1 VSGEQTDARFV
12 DGLIANIGSCSPV
25 AGEQVLDLDGYLL
38 LPGLVEPHTHLDKAL
53 LASQTVNLTSDL
65 AGAISAMSAYEQCAR
80 TEEIVRRAT
89 QAALLFSRRGV
100 TALRSHVVCGGPL
113 GFRALDALVE
123 VRHQLQDVVD
133 IQIVAQHVGPTSG
146 GGWKR
151 HRSQLRQALELGADI
166 VGGTP
171 HLDQD
176 PLGCIE
182 ACIEEA
188 WNAQRPVDL
197 HMDETL
203 DPEVFTLGD
212 LLKVVGREQDHP
224 PVAAS
229 HCVSLGVQSEHV
241 VNTTAKEMAAEK
253 ISLVTLPQSNLYLNG
268 RGAGPRAPRALAPV
282 DVLLRADVV
291 VAAGS
296 DNLRDPFNP
305 LGRADP
311 LETVGLLVTVAHLS
325 VTDAFEAVTSW
336 ARRAMDI
343 PTVRLAVGSPA
354 DVVAIR
360 AETLLEAVAEA
371 PESRIV
377 WKAGRMVSHTST
389 ERAARHRPPAWLRKD
404 D

>member
-1 VSGEQTDARFV
+1 
-12 DGLIANIGSCSPV
+12 
-25 AGEQVLDLDGYLL
+25 
-38 LPGLVEPHTHLDKAL
+38 
-53 LASQTVNLTSDL
+53 
-65 AGAISAMSAYEQCAR
+65 M
-80 TEEIVRRAT
+80 
-89 QAALLFSRRGV
+89 
-100 TALRSHVVCGGPL
+100 CGGPL

-133 IQIVAQHVGPTSG
+133 IQLIAQHVGPGPG
-146 GGWKR
+146 GDWKH
-151 HRSQLRQALELGADI
+151 HRSQLRHALDLGADI

-188 WNAQRPVDL
+188 WTAQRPVDL
-197 HMDETL
+197 HMDEVL

-212 LLKVVGREQDHP
+212 LLKVVGRQQHHP

-229 HCVSLGVQSEHV
+229 HCVSLSVQPEHV
-241 VNTTAKEMAAEK
+241 VNATAKAMAAEG

-268 RGAGPRAPRALAPV
+268 RGAGPRAPRALAPI
-282 DVLLRADVV
+282 DVLLGADVV
-291 VAAGS
+291 IAAGS

-311 LETVGLLVTVAHLS
+311 LETAGLLVSVAHLS
-325 VTDAFEAVTSW
+325 LLDAFEAVTSW

-343 PTVRLAVGSPA
+343 PAVRLVVGSPA
-354 DVVAIR
+354 DIVAIR

-377 WKAGRMVSHTST
+377 WKAGRMVSHTRT
-389 ERAARHRPPAWLRKD
+389 EQVETRCPPGRGAD